1 VIGLVIAAS
10 AGGAPAA
17 HAAPDRAG
25 ADRAGADLA
34 GGCASVPACYTPQ
47 QLRAAY
53 GLRPLLDRGIDGRG
67 ETVVLPEQGEQ
78 QATPPSVTD
87 IRQDLAGFDRRFH
100 LPAARLA
107 VTTTLARGA
116 SRWLALQ
123 EETLDVEMVHA
134 VAPAAAIRVILLPSS
149 AMVSAPALT
158 AALTRAVRLGT
169 SLGDVISLSM
179 GVGEHCFSGAEV
191 TRMHE
196 QLQAAGRHHVTVVAA
211 SGDTGAVGGACPA
224 PFSVP
229 GVVPVVE
236 PLLPAADPQVLAVGG
251 TSLDASHRTGAYIG
265 ESGWSQPL
273 QNLEVD
279 TLASGGGFSRLFARP
294 AYQDGV
300 PGIGRLRAVPDVA
313 ADASGAT
320 GLALVA
326 ADGQGR
332 YAISGSSGTSAAAP
346 FWAGL
351 VAEADQLAGHDLGF
365 INPALYGIAR
375 GPDYHLAF
383 HDVVRG
389 NSTVVVAPGRF
400 PGYRAGPGWDPVTGW
415 GSPDAQLLVPL
426 LARYPG
432 YCPRAATWA
441 HPPWLICDN
450 GGRATHARS
459 DPRRPEGAV
468 A

>member
-1 VIGLVIAAS
+1 VIILLIAACA
-10 AGGAPAA
+10 AGSPAA
-17 HAAPDRAG
+17 RAAAG
-25 ADRAGADLA
+25 ATD
-34 GGCASVPACYTPQ
+34 GCASVTTCYTPQ
-47 QLRAAY
+47 QLEAAY
-53 GLRPLLDRGIDGRG
+53 GIRPLLNRGIDGRG

-78 QATPPSVTD
+78 QPTPPMVTD

-100 LPAARLA
+100 LPAARLS

-134 VAPAAAIRVILLPSS
+134 VAPAAAIRVILLPFP
-149 AMVSAPALT
+149 ALTSAPALT
-158 AALTRAVRLGT
+158 TALIGALRLGT
-169 SLGDVISLSM
+169 ALGDVISLSM
-179 GVGEHCFSGAEV
+179 GVGEHCFSAGEV
-191 TRMHE
+191 ARLHAA
-196 QLQAAGRHHVTVVAA
+196 LQAAGRHHVTVVAA
-211 SGDTGAVGGACPA
+211 SGDTGAVGAACPA

-236 PLLPAADPQVLAVGG
+236 PLLPAADPLVLAVGG
-251 TSLDASHRTGAYIG
+251 TSLTASHRTGAYVG
-265 ESGWSQPL
+265 ESGWSQPAE
-273 QNLEVD
+273 NLDAD

-300 PGIGRLRAVPDVA
+300 PGTGGVRAVPDVA

-326 ADGQGR
+326 GDGQGT
-332 YAISGSSGTSAAAP
+332 YAVSGSSGTSAAAP

-365 INPALYGIAR
+365 INPGLYGIAR
-375 GPDYHLAF
+375 GPDYHRAF

-389 NSTVVVAPGRF
+389 NSTVIVVPSRF
-400 PGYRAGPGWDPVTGW
+400 AGYRAGPGWDPVTGW
-415 GSPDAQLLVPL
+415 GSPDAQLLIPL

-441 HPPWLICDN
+441 QPPWLVCDN
-450 GGRATHARS
+450 GGRATDARP
-459 DPRRPEGAV
+459 DPRRPQGA
-468 A
+468 AA

>member
-1 VIGLVIAAS
+1 VAAD
-10 AGGAPAA
+10 GA
-17 HAAPDRAG
+17 
-25 ADRAGADLA
+25 AD
-34 GGCASVPACYTPQ
+34 CASVTACYTPQ
-47 QLRAAY
+47 QLQVAY
-53 GLRPLLDRGIDGRG
+53 GIRPLLDRGIDGRG

-78 QATPPSVTD
+78 QPTPPAITD

-100 LPAARLA
+100 LPAARLT

-134 VAPAAAIRVILLPSS
+134 VAPAAAIRVILLPFS
-149 AMVSAPALT
+149 AMNSARGLT
-158 AALTRAVRLGT
+158 AALIGSMRLGT

-191 TRMHE
+191 ARMHAA
-196 QLQAAGRHHVTVVAA
+196 LQAADRHHVTVVAA
-211 SGDTGAVGGACPA
+211 SGDTGPVGGACPA

-236 PLLPAADPQVLAVGG
+236 PLLPAADPLVLAVGG
-251 TSLDASHRTGAYIG
+251 TSLVASHRTGAYVG
-265 ESGWSQPL
+265 ETAWSQPPRSL
-273 QNLEVD
+273 NAD
-279 TLASGGGFSRLFARP
+279 TLASGGGFSRVFPRP
-294 AYQDGV
+294 ADQDGV
-300 PGIGRLRAVPDVA
+300 PGIGRFRAVPDVA

-326 ADGQGR
+326 SEGQGS

-365 INPALYGIAR
+365 INPALYGVAR
-375 GPDYHLAF
+375 GPDYHRAF
-383 HDVVRG
+383 HDVIRG
-389 NSTVVVAPGRF
+389 NSAVTVAPERF

-415 GSPDAQLLVPL
+415 GSPDALRLIPL
-426 LARYPG
+426 LARYYG
-432 YCPRAATWA
+432 SCSRAATWA
-441 HPPWLICDN
+441 RPPWLVCDN
-450 GGRATHARS
+450 GKRATDARP
-459 DPRRPEGAV
+459 DPRRPQGA
-468 A
+468 AA